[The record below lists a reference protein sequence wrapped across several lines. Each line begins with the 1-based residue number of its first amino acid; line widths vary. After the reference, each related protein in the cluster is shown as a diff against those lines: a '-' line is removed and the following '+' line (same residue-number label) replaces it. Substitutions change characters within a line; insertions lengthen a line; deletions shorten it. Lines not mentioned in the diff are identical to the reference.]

1 MLIDPSSF
9 KRLEDSL
16 IEQGKIEKF
25 EKESGK
31 ILGRVM
37 ITIGSIPDDIKED
50 VLRDNEEDD
59 LIIFNCSFDFYNST
73 LGIALYKKDLKLASR
88 IWITEQEEGAE
99 KPSQDWIEFFIRLL
113 VEYVIESNDG
123 FGCPIYAF
131 VNNDSEMVIVPE

>member
-73 LGIALYKKDLKLASR
+73 LGIALYKKDFKLASR

-123 FGCPIYAF
+123 FGYPIYAF
-131 VNNDSEMVIVPE
+131 INNDSEMVIVPE

>member
-1 MLIDPSSF
+1 
-9 KRLEDSL
+9 
-16 IEQGKIEKF
+16 
-25 EKESGK
+25 
-31 ILGRVM
+31 M

-123 FGCPIYAF
+123 FGYPIYAF

>member
-9 KRLEDSL
+9 KRLEESL

-37 ITIGSIPDDIKED
+37 IAIGSIPDDIKED

-123 FGCPIYAF
+123 FG
-131 VNNDSEMVIVPE
+131 

>member
-9 KRLEDSL
+9 KILEESL

-31 ILGRVM
+31 ILGRIM
-37 ITIGSIPDDIKED
+37 ITIGSIPDDIRED

-88 IWITEQEEGAE
+88 IWITEQKEGAE

-123 FGCPIYAF
+123 FGYPIYAF
-131 VNNDSEMVIVPE
+131 VNNNSEMVIVPE

>member
-9 KRLEDSL
+9 KRLEESL

-88 IWITEQEEGAE
+88 IWITEQEERAE

-123 FGCPIYAF
+123 FGYPIYAF
-131 VNNDSEMVIVPE
+131 VNNGSEMVIVSE

>member
-9 KRLEDSL
+9 KRLEESL
-16 IEQGKIEKF
+16 TEQGKIEKF

-37 ITIGSIPDDIKED
+37 ITIGSIPDDIRED

-123 FGCPIYAF
+123 FGYPIYAF
-131 VNNDSEMVIVPE
+131 VNNNSEMVIVPE

>member
-73 LGIALYKKDLKLASR
+73 LGIALYKKDFKLASR

-123 FGCPIYAF
+123 FGYPIYAF
-131 VNNDSEMVIVPE
+131 VNNNSEMVIVPE

>member
-1 MLIDPSSF
+1 MLIDASSF

-37 ITIGSIPDDIKED
+37 ITIGSIPNKIKED

-113 VEYVIESNDG
+113 VEYVIESNDS
-123 FGCPIYAF
+123 FGYPIYAF

>member
-9 KRLEDSL
+9 KRLEESL

-73 LGIALYKKDLKLASR
+73 LGIALYKKRFEISIENLDNRTRRGSGKT
-88 IWITEQEEGAE
+88 ITRL
-99 KPSQDWIEFFIRLL
+99 DWIF
-113 VEYVIESNDG
+113 Y
-123 FGCPIYAF
+123 
-131 VNNDSEMVIVPE
+131 

>member
-73 LGIALYKKDLKLASR
+73 LGIALYKKDFKLASR
-88 IWITEQEEGAE
+88 IWITE
-99 KPSQDWIEFFIRLL
+99 
-113 VEYVIESNDG
+113 
-123 FGCPIYAF
+123 
-131 VNNDSEMVIVPE
+131 

>member
-37 ITIGSIPDDIKED
+37 VTIGSIPDDIKED

-73 LGIALYKKDLKLASR
+73 LGIALYKKDFKLASR

-123 FGCPIYAF
+123 FGYPIYAF

>member
-37 ITIGSIPDDIKED
+37 VTIGSIPDDIKED

-73 LGIALYKKDLKLASR
+73 LGIALYKKDFKLASR

-123 FGCPIYAF
+123 FGYPIYAF
-131 VNNDSEMVIVPE
+131 VNNDSEMVIVSE

>member
-73 LGIALYKKDLKLASR
+73 LGIAIYKKDFKLASR

-123 FGCPIYAF
+123 FGYPIYAF
-131 VNNDSEMVIVPE
+131 INNDSEMVIVPE

>member
-9 KRLEDSL
+9 KRLEESL

-88 IWITEQEEGAE
+88 IRITEQEEGAE
-99 KPSQDWIEFFIRLL
+99 RPSQDWIEFFIRLL

-123 FGCPIYAF
+123 FGYPIYAF
-131 VNNDSEMVIVPE
+131 VNNESEMVIVPE